1 MQRYRPVVHYWPDHN
16 GLSQHAAA
24 MREDSEDGAYYHRA
38 DVDARE
44 AQWIAIDRAQKA
56 RIAEL
61 ELSAQQSALER
72 DFAIERVAEMAKA
85 LQFYAKVL
93 GQSKSMDMRIIHQDG
108 GKTAR
113 NALALSSS
121 HGEQS

>member
-72 DFAIERVAEMAKA
+72 DCAVERVAEMEKA
-85 LQFYAKVL
+85 LLEIAEECEYPACVL
-93 GQSKSMDMRIIHQDG
+93 SPAEIATMARKSLMVRVT
-108 GKTAR
+108 K
-113 NALALSSS
+113 
-121 HGEQS
+121 